1 MSKQVKIKRLT
12 LCNFKGL
19 RNVTVEFSEDATTI
33 SGRNGTGKTTIKDAF
48 SWLLWGKDSEGNTD
62 SKFGIKTNDA
72 NGNFIPDLEHEV
84 SGMFEVIDT
93 ETGAVDTV
101 EFRRVLVEEWK
112 VPNGETE
119 RVLKGHYTDYFCNGV
134 PLKTKAEY
142 DKRINDIIPEAVFKV
157 ITDPYYFLTLHWK
170 AQREMLLQIAGDVSE
185 ADVAKDNA
193 EFAAL
198 LARVT
203 GKTLE
208 DYKREVAVQKNKI
221 SDRLEKIPTAIDAI
235 TRVTPTAPDYAAL
248 EADKARL
255 EGELSEIDTAAS
267 SAAEANRI
275 AYENA
280 AKIQQ
285 QINERKTAQ
294 QKVFFE
300 VKEAARNQ
308 AYKTNEA
315 YNNAARDMQTLD
327 AQARSVETAYS
338 SDKARIQ
345 TRIQQVQ
352 RYTDET
358 KSQQDALRESWY
370 KVNAEEFREAE
381 NLVCPLFN
389 ICCKDEEVKAA
400 YNENREAARVK
411 FGEDKEKRLN
421 TINEKGKGLTTQIEQ
436 QEAEISR
443 LNGELATLEAKHS
456 TETTDI
462 TKRRALLN
470 KTLAES
476 PRVSTEPDIKP
487 ETLPEWVKLQGEITS
502 LTAQLPTA
510 DTTSASNTAELRQ
523 RKESITAQLKDVERL
538 LGVRTT
544 IETNNAEVAKLR
556 EEAAK
561 LAQEKADL
569 QNEETLIDEFTT
581 ARMNE
586 VERRVNAL
594 FSRVQ
599 FKMYRTQ
606 IEDAK
611 QVPDCVCYIDGVRYA
626 DKNTAGKVNAGL
638 DVINTLCA
646 FHGVSAPIFIDN
658 AESVNE
664 FIPVNSQLVKLVVS
678 TEDFTVTN
686 R

>member
-119 RVLKGHYTDYFCNGV
+119 RVLKGHHTDYFCNGV

-248 EADKARL
+248 EADTAHGDNGQGRRGL
-255 EGELSEIDTAAS
+255 HASADTYQGGS
-267 SAAEANRI
+267 KGIVREHTKGILKRGG
-275 AYENA
+275 Y
-280 AKIQQ
+280 KGH
-285 QINERKTAQ
+285 RYYKD
-294 QKVFFE
+294 VD
-300 VKEAARNQ
+300 AARN
-308 AYKTNEA
+308 
-315 YNNAARDMQTLD
+315 
-327 AQARSVETAYS
+327 
-338 SDKARIQ
+338 
-345 TRIQQVQ
+345 
-352 RYTDET
+352 
-358 KSQQDALRESWY
+358 
-370 KVNAEEFREAE
+370 
-381 NLVCPLFN
+381 
-389 ICCKDEEVKAA
+389 
-400 YNENREAARVK
+400 
-411 FGEDKEKRLN
+411 
-421 TINEKGKGLTTQIEQ
+421 
-436 QEAEISR
+436 
-443 LNGELATLEAKHS
+443 AKLY
-456 TETTDI
+456 
-462 TKRRALLN
+462 ALL
-470 KTLAES
+470 
-476 PRVSTEPDIKP
+476 
-487 ETLPEWVKLQGEITS
+487 LQGE
-502 LTAQLPTA
+502 
-510 DTTSASNTAELRQ
+510 
-523 RKESITAQLKDVERL
+523 
-538 LGVRTT
+538 
-544 IETNNAEVAKLR
+544 
-556 EEAAK
+556 
-561 LAQEKADL
+561 
-569 QNEETLIDEFTT
+569 
-581 ARMNE
+581 
-586 VERRVNAL
+586 
-594 FSRVQ
+594 VQ
-599 FKMYRTQ
+599 T
-606 IEDAK
+606 
-611 QVPDCVCYIDGVRYA
+611 
-626 DKNTAGKVNAGL
+626 
-638 DVINTLCA
+638 
-646 FHGVSAPIFIDN
+646 
-658 AESVNE
+658 
-664 FIPVNSQLVKLVVS
+664 
-678 TEDFTVTN
+678 
-686 R
+686 

>member
-119 RVLKGHYTDYFCNGV
+119 RVLKGHHTDYFCNGV

-267 SAAEANRI
+267 SAADSNG
-275 AYENA
+275 
-280 AKIQQ
+280 
-285 QINERKTAQ
+285 TATST
-294 QKVFFE
+294 
-300 VKEAARNQ
+300 ASA
-308 AYKTNEA
+308 TSI
-315 YNNAARDMQTLD
+315 
-327 AQARSVETAYS
+327 RS
-338 SDKARIQ
+338 
-345 TRIQQVQ
+345 
-352 RYTDET
+352 
-358 KSQQDALRESWY
+358 
-370 KVNAEEFREAE
+370 N
-381 NLVCPLFN
+381 C
-389 ICCKDEEVKAA
+389 
-400 YNENREAARVK
+400 
-411 FGEDKEKRLN
+411 
-421 TINEKGKGLTTQIEQ
+421 
-436 QEAEISR
+436 
-443 LNGELATLEAKHS
+443 S
-456 TETTDI
+456 TSE
-462 TKRRALLN
+462 
-470 KTLAES
+470 
-476 PRVSTEPDIKP
+476 
-487 ETLPEWVKLQGEITS
+487 
-502 LTAQLPTA
+502 
-510 DTTSASNTAELRQ
+510 
-523 RKESITAQLKDVERL
+523 
-538 LGVRTT
+538 
-544 IETNNAEVAKLR
+544 R
-556 EEAAK
+556 EERR
-561 LAQEKADL
+561 
-569 QNEETLIDEFTT
+569 FTILSH
-581 ARMNE
+581 A
-586 VERRVNAL
+586 
-594 FSRVQ
+594 
-599 FKMYRTQ
+599 YG
-606 IEDAK
+606 IE
-611 QVPDCVCYIDGVRYA
+611 I
-626 DKNTAGKVNAGL
+626 
-638 DVINTLCA
+638 
-646 FHGVSAPIFIDN
+646 
-658 AESVNE
+658 
-664 FIPVNSQLVKLVVS
+664 
-678 TEDFTVTN
+678 
-686 R
+686 